1 MAGPTMATLMK
12 RLRAIALGLPGVV
25 EGTTVHHP
33 SFKVAKTAFVM
44 CMDDHHGVGWQ
55 AIWCKS
61 TRDEQQALIASDPD
75 RFFAPPYVG
84 PRGWVGMRLHE
95 PLDWTEVAEMI
106 EDAYRL
112 SAGKRLLAQLDA
124 RRGP

>member
-1 MAGPTMATLMK
+1 MGERTINVLMGH
-12 RLRAIALGLPGVV
+12 LREIALDLPGVV

-33 SFKVAKTAFVM
+33 SFQVAKKAFVM
-44 CMDDHHGVGWQ
+44 CMDDHHGVGWT

-61 TRDEQQALIASDPD
+61 TKEDQQALIASDPD
-75 RFFAPPYVG
+75 RFFVPPYVG
-84 PRGWVGMRLHE
+84 PRGWVGMRLHD
-95 PLDWTEVAEMI
+95 PIDWTEVAEMI

-124 RRGP
+124 RRR